1 MKTEL
6 DIYVEISILE
16 NKISGI
22 LKKEKSGEKLTEDEN
37 NSIKES
43 ELKIICL
50 NWVLEKEN
58 FLKQQKN

>member
-16 NKISGI
+16 NKITEI
-22 LKKEKSGEKLTEDEN
+22 LKKEKLGEKLTEDET

-43 ELKIICL
+43 EVKIHCL
-50 NWVLEKEN
+50 NWVIEKEN
-58 FLKQQKN
+58 FVNYGRN

>member
-22 LKKEKSGEKLTEDEN
+22 LKKVKSDEKVTEDDIN
-37 NSIKES
+37 LIKES
-43 ELKIICL
+43 EVKIHCL
-50 NWVLEKEN
+50 NWVLEK
-58 FLKQQKN
+58 

>member
-58 FLKQQKN
+58 FLNYGRN